1 MNDRE
6 KIIGRRYAPGAERE
20 GGRACVARCPWT
32 VREGGPGM
40 KYANG
45 AWRYRGLIYATLHEA
60 LLDVWKGA
68 AA

>member
-1 MNDRE
+1 
-6 KIIGRRYAPGAERE
+6 
-20 GGRACVARCPWT
+20 
-32 VREGGPGM
+32 M